1 MAVIQMKCGACGQHG
16 HMKTNKNCPMFVKDP
31 ITAVDTTPV
40 TYNIAMTAEEE
51 AAQQENLLSQDEL
64 ITKVEGTKISF
75 GKALIDQ

>member
-1 MAVIQMKCGACGQHG
+1 MAVMQMKCGACGQHG

-40 TYNIAMTAEEE
+40 TYNIAMTTEEK
-51 AAQQENLLSQDEL
+51 AAQQENLLSQDKL

>member
-1 MAVIQMKCGACGQHG
+1 MWSTWTHEDKQKLSDVCQGPHYS
-16 HMKTNKNCPMFVKDP
+16 
-31 ITAVDTTPV
+31 TTF
-40 TYNIAMTAEEE
+40 NIAMTAEEE